1 MRREQS
7 METNPYAP
15 PKSAVADISAPG
27 LKRRSLILM
36 ILFSLVTF
44 GLYYPIWFLRRRN
57 ALNRLDSPRKLQ
69 QWPFVVAIVWFAFQ
83 VLVGVAI
90 GVARGLSGPEVGLP
104 GEASLVFTI
113 IRLAVGVLMLVQ
125 AFATKDIL
133 EDHFAG
139 PGDQIERPF
148 LTEPVQL
155 SGVMTFIFQIFYLQY
170 AINRYLSESTP
181 STT

>member
-1 MRREQS
+1 MD
-7 METNPYAP
+7 TNPYAP
-15 PKSAVADISAPG
+15 PKAAVADISAPG

-44 GLYYPIWFLRRRN
+44 GLYYPVWFLRRRN
-57 ALNRLDSPRKLQ
+57 ALNRLDSPRKLP
-69 QWPFVVAIVWFAFQ
+69 QWPFVVAIGWFVFQ
-83 VLVGVAI
+83 VLVGVAV
-90 GVARGLSGPEVGLP
+90 GVARGLSGSGVGLP
-104 GEASLVFTI
+104 REANLVFSI

-139 PGDQIERPF
+139 PEDQIERPF
-148 LTEPVQL
+148 LTGTVQL

-170 AINRYLSESTP
+170 AINRHLSESTP